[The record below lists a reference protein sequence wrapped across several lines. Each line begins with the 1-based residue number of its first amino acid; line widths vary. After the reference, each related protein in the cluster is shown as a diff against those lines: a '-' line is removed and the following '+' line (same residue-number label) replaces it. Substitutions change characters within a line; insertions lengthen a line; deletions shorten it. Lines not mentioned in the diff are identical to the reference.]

1 MPTYRN
7 TPEAVSKFTPEQYR
21 ETQTDR
27 IERSL
32 FQRILGQHR
41 VWSLR
46 PSSEPLFA
54 CFEKLDSETGWP
66 SFTETACARESLK

>member
-7 TPEAVSKFTPEQYR
+7 TPEAVSKLTPEQYR

-32 FQRILGQHR
+32 LQRILGQQR

-54 CFEKLDSETGWP
+54 CFDKSDSGTGWP
-66 SFTETACARESLK
+66 SLTETACARQSLK

>member
-7 TPEAVSKFTPEQYR
+7 TPEAIPKLTPEQYR

-32 FQRILGQHR
+32 LQ
-41 VWSLR
+41 
-46 PSSEPLFA
+46 
-54 CFEKLDSETGWP
+54 
-66 SFTETACARESLK
+66 